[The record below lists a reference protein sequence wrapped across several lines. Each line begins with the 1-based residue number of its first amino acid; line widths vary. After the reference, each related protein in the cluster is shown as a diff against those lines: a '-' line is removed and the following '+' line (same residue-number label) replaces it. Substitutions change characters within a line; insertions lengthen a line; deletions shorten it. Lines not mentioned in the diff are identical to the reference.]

1 MLALALPATGAD
13 KFPLTMNAVFTKG
26 HTGDASKDA
35 TYSSD
40 DYRCTK
46 GDENHAPECQT
57 VTEWAMLDSVA
68 GTPDTVVF
76 TMADGTVVKVQP
88 RTVKKLP
95 GYIVCD
101 PGTGLNL
108 PGYQVG
114 VYYCD
119 VYFALLEKVNA
130 TSPVSR
136 TEIVSGSKQE
146 VQMSPAEMMAATE
159 ANTKKLFGN
168 GNSFTV
174 AIPYRLKGKP
184 DKHTG
189 MQAVEVDAAVGSGLP
204 NITGTYLPSPTSPVT
219 QP

>member
-1 MLALALPATGAD
+1 MQRSKTRMMSRFSSAALMLALALSATGAD

-101 PGTGLNL
+101 PGTVSTSL
-108 PGYQVG
+108 
-114 VYYCD
+114 
-119 VYFALLEKVNA
+119 A
-130 TSPVSR
+130 TRSAPITAMCTSR
-136 TEIVSGSKQE
+136 SW
-146 VQMSPAEMMAATE
+146 
-159 ANTKKLFGN
+159 
-168 GNSFTV
+168 
-174 AIPYRLKGKP
+174 RR
-184 DKHTG
+184 
-189 MQAVEVDAAVGSGLP
+189 
-204 NITGTYLPSPTSPVT
+204 
-219 QP
+219 